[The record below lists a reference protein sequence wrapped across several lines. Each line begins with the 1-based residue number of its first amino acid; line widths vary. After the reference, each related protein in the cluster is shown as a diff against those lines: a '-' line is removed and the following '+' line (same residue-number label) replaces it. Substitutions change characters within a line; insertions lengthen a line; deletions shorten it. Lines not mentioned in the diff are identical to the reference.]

1 MLKKTKEVTMAIVKF
16 DPFREISGMMSK
28 MGEFLSDFESGLVDN
43 RRGFYPTVDISEDEK
58 NIYINVELPGL
69 TKDDVQIKVKD
80 DNTLMIKGEK
90 KFEEKKENKDHSY
103 IRIERRYGEFSRFF
117 ALPENVDK
125 DKISAKFDNGVLHLS
140 IEKKEPEKPNE
151 KLIEIQ

>member
-1 MLKKTKEVTMAIVKF
+1 
-16 DPFREISGMMSK
+16 
-28 MGEFLSDFESGLVDN
+28 
-43 RRGFYPTVDISEDEK
+43 
-58 NIYINVELPGL
+58 
-69 TKDDVQIKVKD
+69 
-80 DNTLMIKGEK
+80 MIKGEK